1 MPGMGGPAATAEIRK
16 RFPSTRVLA
25 YSAHREKEFVSGM
38 LGAGAAGY
46 LLKDSLFE
54 AIVEAVKRVAS
65 GGSYLSPGLDEPV
78 VAALQ
83 GRSRNELGALTDRER
98 EVLRLLAQG
107 KTTKE
112 IGAELRISPRTAE
125 RHREN
130 LMRKLDAHSLAD
142 LVRIA
147 VRAGMCRD

>member
-1 MPGMGGPAATAEIRK
+1 
-16 RFPSTRVLA
+16 
-25 YSAHREKEFVSGM
+25 
-38 LGAGAAGY
+38 
-46 LLKDSLFE
+46 
-54 AIVEAVKRVAS
+54 
-65 GGSYLSPGLDEPV
+65 

-130 LMRKLDAHSLAD
+130 IMHKLGARSLAD

-147 VRAGMCRD
+147 VRAGLSRD